1 MGVSRSNQSGARVL
15 HARKKMLQIINN
27 WQLYVLI
34 LPVLAYYIVFHYAPM
49 YGVQIAFKDYY
60 FIKGIWGSPWVGF
73 EHFNRFFKSY
83 FFGTLLKN
91 TIGISLYQLVA
102 GFPAPI
108 ILALMINEVSNKFF
122 KRTVQTVTY
131 APHFLSTVVLVGM
144 LLSFL
149 SPRNG
154 IINEIIKVL
163 GGEPI
168 YFIAKPEW
176 FKTLYV
182 FSGIWQNTGW
192 SSIIYISAL
201 TGIDPQ
207 LHEAAKVDGA
217 GRLKRIWH
225 INIPGITPTMVILL
239 ILNMG
244 KIMNVGFEKIFLM
257 QNKMNMTSS
266 DVISTF
272 VYNNGLLNG
281 QFSFSAAVGLFNSVI
296 NFILLVTVNRISKKL
311 NETSL
316 W

>member
-182 FSGIWQNTGW
+182 FSE
-192 SSIIYISAL
+192 Y
-201 TGIDPQ
+201 
-207 LHEAAKVDGA
+207 
-217 GRLKRIWH
+217 
-225 INIPGITPTMVILL
+225 
-239 ILNMG
+239 G
-244 KIMNVGFEKIFLM
+244 KIPAGVPLYIY
-257 QNKMNMTSS
+257 QH
-266 DVISTF
+266 
-272 VYNNGLLNG
+272 
-281 QFSFSAAVGLFNSVI
+281 
-296 NFILLVTVNRISKKL
+296 
-311 NETSL
+311 
-316 W
+316 